1 MGMDLELSTDRA
13 AIVVP
18 PVGRLVETDEEWEP
32 YRLVDGEGSAVAAV
46 AAWFSELQAAGRSVA
61 TLRSYGMDL
70 LRWSRFLWAVGV
82 PWDRATRA
90 EARDFSR
97 WLQLGGAPKRPHWR
111 HPEGPSAT
119 RPNRPLRFCAAA
131 RGIYSPVR
139 CWAMGYPDVCLR
151 HRHWTGPYGAERRG
165 AN

>member
-111 HPEGPSAT
+111 HPEGPVPPG
-119 RPNRPLRFCAAA
+119 R
-131 RGIYSPVR
+131 
-139 CWAMGYPDVCLR
+139 
-151 HRHWTGPYGAERRG
+151 TGPYGSVPRLG
-165 AN
+165 ASTARSGAGPWVTRTSVSAIDTGQALRC

>member
-18 PVGRLVETDEEWEP
+18 PVGRLVETYEEREP
-32 YRLVDGEGSAVAAV
+32 YRLVDGEGSAIVGV

-90 EARDFSR
+90 EARDFRAGCNLVERLSAHT
-97 WLQLGGAPKRPHWR
+97 GATPT
-111 HPEGPSAT
+111 A
-119 RPNRPLRFCAAA
+119 
-131 RGIYSPVR
+131 
-139 CWAMGYPDVCLR
+139 
-151 HRHWTGPYGAERRG
+151 
-165 AN
+165 